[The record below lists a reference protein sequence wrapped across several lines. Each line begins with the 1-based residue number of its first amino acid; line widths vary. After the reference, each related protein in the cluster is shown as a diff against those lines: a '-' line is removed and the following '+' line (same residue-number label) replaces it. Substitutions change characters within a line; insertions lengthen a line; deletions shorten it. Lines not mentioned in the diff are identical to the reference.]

1 MHLTPTTLTDIG
13 AEPIP
18 NRQVVEREHQTS
30 TDCRLPMVD

>member
-1 MHLTPTTLTDIG
+1 MHLTPATLTDIG

-30 TDCRLPMVD
+30 TGRHLPMVD